1 MDIELLR
8 DFIVLSECLNFTKA
22 AEKLHLTQPTLSKHV
37 VAMEKELGCE
47 LLNRTRRNVALTK
60 AGELL
65 AATAMQVVEAYD
77 DCQKRISDLISQQP
91 LRVAGVLYDPAVSSI
106 ISIAASLLETD
117 GKPAIQY
124 SYGTAEEDFI
134 TQLMQDEIDL
144 SISYAT
150 TEQLEELGLVRQPM
164 TRSRFVAVVTKTCPL
179 AARKEASI
187 DQLRNLRFI
196 KFADNYSIC
205 GWHLI
210 EKVCHD
216 HGFTPRSRTVL
227 GRNNNSYLNTPLT
240 AEDVLIVPNNLPQL
254 RYLSDFSQVAVVP
267 LVDDDATFRL
277 YMLYKADNAER
288 VALAVDAYNRARKII
303 INHSKGGMLAEMD

>member
-1 MDIELLR
+1 MDIEMMR
-8 DFIVLSECLNFTKA
+8 DFIVLAECLNFTKA

-47 LLNRTRRNVALTK
+47 LLNRTRRNVSLTK

-77 DCQKRISDLISQQP
+77 DCQKRISDLVSQSA
-91 LRVAGVLYDPAVSSI
+91 LRVAGILYDPAISSI
-106 ISIAASLLETD
+106 ISIAASLMEAD
-117 GKPAIQY
+117 GVTPAQY
-124 SYGTAEEDFI
+124 SYGVAEQDFVA
-134 TQLMQDEIDL
+134 QLMQGEIDVA
-144 SISYAT
+144 IGYAT
-150 TEQLEELGLVRQPM
+150 TEQLEELGLVRVPL
-164 TRSRFVAVVTKTCPL
+164 TRTRFVAVVTKSCSL
-179 AARKEASI
+179 AGCKEASL
-187 DQLRNLRFI
+187 DQMRNLRFI

-216 HGFTPRSRTVL
+216 HGFNPRSRTVL
-227 GRNNNSYLNTPLT
+227 GRNNSSYLNTPLT

-277 YMLYKADNAER
+277 YTLYKEADAER
-288 VALAVDAYNRARKII
+288 VAPLVDAYNRARKII
-303 INHSKGGMLAEMD
+303 INHGKGGMLAEVD